1 MNTRRNFLKLMSSA
15 TIIGGHPTLSALNST
30 KSRGRYLITVQAQG
44 GWDVTCFCDPKENMV
59 GEKEITHWSRDNETA
74 YEGGIAYAP
83 FAQNEQF
90 FKKHADKT
98 LIINGVDTQTNSHST
113 GVIVS
118 WSGRTAGGFPS
129 ITALNSAVN
138 GPGLS
143 MSYINFG
150 VFGNTERLVRSTIL
164 SGGVEEL
171 AQLLKPNPPR
181 SHTPHAID
189 PELWGLIRRLNVQDA
204 AEYYA
209 DERLIAGN
217 KAVARAYIQSMT
229 NVDPLIEFSSKLGNA
244 NDWAFADDE
253 YLKKQALF
261 AISAFGAGVSVSAD
275 LRAPGDWDS
284 HKDNDIGQTD
294 SFTQLTSGLDYLW
307 DLAEAAGIAD
317 ELVVVVGS
325 DFSRTPH
332 YNADDGKD
340 HWAVGSYMIMEK
352 NTRFTNRTIGATDEG
367 HNTLKIDPETLK
379 VSNFGSTIY
388 TSNVHESLR
397 EHLGLSNDVFAFN
410 NDENFTF
417 FTG

>member
-1 MNTRRNFLKLMSSA
+1 MNTRRNFIKLMSSA
-15 TIIGGHPTLSALNST
+15 AVLGGHPALSALAPS
-30 KSRGRYLITVQAQG
+30 KGSGKYLITVQAQG
-44 GWDVTCFCDPKENMV
+44 GWDVTCFCDPKENV
-59 GEKEITHWSRDNETA
+59 TGEKEITHWSRDKETA
-74 YEGGIAYAP
+74 REGGIAYAP
-83 FAQNEQF
+83 FAQNEWF

-171 AQLLKPNPPR
+171 AQLLRPNPTH
-181 SHTPHAID
+181 SHRPQAID
-189 PELWGLIRRLNVQDA
+189 PELWSLIRKLNVQDA

-217 KAVARAYIQSMT
+217 KAVAKAYIQSME
-229 NVDPLIEFSSKLGNA
+229 NVDPLVEFSSKLGNSQ
-244 NDWAFADDE
+244 DWGFGDDE
-253 YLKKQALF
+253 YLKKQAFF

-275 LRAPGDWDS
+275 LRAPGNWDS
-284 HKDNDIGQTD
+284 HKDNDLEQENNLR
-294 SFTQLTSGLDYLW
+294 QLTSGLDYLW
-307 DLAEAAGIAD
+307 DLAESAGIAD
-317 ELVVVVGS
+317 GLMVVVGS

-332 YNADDGKD
+332 YNADNGKD
-340 HWAVGSYMIMEK
+340 HWSVGSYMIME
-352 NTRFTNRTIGATDEG
+352 TSARAGGRTIGVTDEG
-367 HNTLKIDPETLK
+367 HNALKIDPATLK
-379 VSNFGSTIY
+379 PSGFGKTIY
-388 TSNVHESLR
+388 TSNVHEALR
-397 EHLGLSNDVFAFN
+397 DYLGLSNDVFKFN
-410 NDENFTF
+410 TDARFSF
-417 FTG
+417 FD

>member
-1 MNTRRNFLKLMSSA
+1 MSNRRNFLKLMSA
-15 TIIGGHPTLSALNST
+15 TAIVGGHPALSALAPN
-30 KSRGRYLITVQAQG
+30 KGKGKYLITVQAQG
-44 GWDVTCFCDPKENMV
+44 GWDVTCFCDPKENV
-59 GEKEITHWSRDNETA
+59 PGEKEITHWSRENETA

-83 FAQNEQF
+83 FAQNEWF

-129 ITALNSAVN
+129 ITALNAAVN

-171 AQLLKPNPPR
+171 AELLRPNPLRQHNPQV
-181 SHTPHAID
+181 ID
-189 PELWGLIRRLNVQDA
+189 PELWSLIRKLNVQDA

-209 DERLIAGN
+209 DERLVAGN
-217 KAVARAYIQSMT
+217 KAVAKAYMQSME
-229 NVDPLIEFSSKLGNA
+229 NVDSLVEFSSTLGNSR
-244 NDWAFADDE
+244 DWGFGDDE
-253 YLKKQALF
+253 YLKKQAFF

-275 LRAPGDWDS
+275 LRAPGNWDS
-284 HKDNDIGQTD
+284 HDDNDQEQTD
-294 SFTQLTSGLDYLW
+294 NFTQLTSGLDYLW

-317 ELVVVVGS
+317 ELMVVVGS

-340 HWAVGSYMIMEK
+340 HWSIGSYMIMEK
-352 NTRFTNRTIGATDEG
+352 NARFGGKTIGVTDEG
-367 HNTLKIDPETLK
+367 YNALKIDPVTLTP
-379 VSNFGSTIY
+379 SGFGKTIY
-388 TSNVHESLR
+388 TSNVHEALQDY
-397 EHLGLSNDVFAFN
+397 LGLSNDVFKFN
-410 NDENFTF
+410 NDARFDF
-417 FTG
+417 FN